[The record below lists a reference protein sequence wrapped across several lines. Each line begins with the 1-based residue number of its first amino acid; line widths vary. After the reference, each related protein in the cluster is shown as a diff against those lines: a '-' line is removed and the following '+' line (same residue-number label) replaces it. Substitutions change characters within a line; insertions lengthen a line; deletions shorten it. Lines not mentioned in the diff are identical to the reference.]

1 MGSSKSKNNR
11 YSQML
16 NPNSRGRPRKASKS
30 DLSNRAMK
38 IYGEY
43 GISNIS
49 FNEKASNKKFK
60 NTFSCNFT

>member
-43 GISNIS
+43 GISNIYAE
-49 FNEKASNKKFK
+49 NIIK
-60 NTFSCNFT
+60 NYCDV